1 MDFYEIIEPLS
12 DIKLGKNLTFMVHR
26 KRQQSLCNNCFLF
39 PSSIINVNTGGFCE
53 HYTNKIQKIADM
65 IRIVSQK

>member
-1 MDFYEIIEPLS
+1 M
-12 DIKLGKNLTFMVHR
+12 GHR

-65 IRIVSQK
+65 IRIVS